1 MAKKVTGFLKLQVPA
16 GAANP
21 SPPIGPALGQRGL
34 NIMEFCKAFNAQTQK
49 IEKNTPIPVIITTYQ
64 DRSFTFEMKTPPVSY
79 FLKKAAKLGS
89 GSKTPGREMV
99 GEVTKKQLREIAEQ
113 KMKDLNCDTIE
124 VRDEDDRRFR
134 PLDGPHGGGVTV
146 MALGKRTTA
155 ARTGIDRDKSYTIA
169 EAVKLVKERAKAK
182 FDETIEIAMNLG
194 VDPTH
199 ADQMVRGVV
208 TLPNGSGRTL
218 RVGVFARGAKA
229 EEAKAAGADVV
240 GAEELVEKVNKGEID
255 FDRCIATPD
264 MMPLVGR
271 LGKVLG
277 PRGIMPNPKV
287 GTVTMDVTTAVKGAK
302 GGSVEFRVEKAGIIQ
317 AGVGKASFTED
328 KLVEN
333 IKAFAD
339 AVQKAKPPGAKGHYI
354 NRVAI
359 SSTMGPGVKV
369 EPASLFAAGSG
380 Q

>member
-1 MAKKVTGFLKLQVPA
+1 MAK
-16 GAANP
+16 
-21 SPPIGPALGQRGL
+21 
-34 NIMEFCKAFNAQTQK
+34 
-49 IEKNTPIPVIITTYQ
+49 
-64 DRSFTFEMKTPPVSY
+64 
-79 FLKKAAKLGS
+79 
-89 GSKTPGREMV
+89 
-99 GEVTKKQLREIAEQ
+99 
-113 KMKDLNCDTIE
+113 
-124 VRDEDDRRFR
+124 
-134 PLDGPHGGGVTV
+134 
-146 MALGKRTTA
+146 LGKRTTSIREGVDPGKA
-155 ARTGIDRDKSYTIA
+155 YSIE
-169 EAVKLVKERAKAK
+169 EAVKMVKSRAKSK

-194 VDPTH
+194 IDPTH

-208 TLPNGSGRTL
+208 NLPNGSGRTL

-240 GAEELVEKVNKGEID
+240 GAEDLVEKVNGGQID

-302 GGSVEFRVEKAGIIQ
+302 GGSVEFRAEKAGIVQ
-317 AGVGKASFTED
+317 AGVGKASFSED

-339 AVQKAKPPGAKGHYI
+339 AVQKAKPAGAKGHYI

-369 EPASLFAAGSG
+369 DANSLFGTGTAN
-380 Q
+380 